1 MFDFFK
7 KKSFEQKAL
16 EHLAK
21 YSREISKDQLGPLGA
36 IIKFTDELKEN
47 KLHQELNLII
57 QKDLHHPKSYY
68 MCAALMLL
76 SFHKSGIYDSLQND
90 VNIEEL
96 ARESYVACSRIITDD
111 EFLQVMSGSATSFI
125 NSRADEQQ
133 KYLSAWENWLSNLDL
148 LKKVFR

>member
-1 MFDFFK
+1 MFNFFK
-7 KKSFEQKAL
+7 KKSNEQKAL

-21 YSREISKDQLGPLGA
+21 FSHEIRKDQLGPLGA
-36 IIKFTDELKEN
+36 VIKFTDELKAN
-47 KLHQELNLII
+47 KLHQELNLIL
-57 QKDLHHPKSYY
+57 QNDLSHPKSYY

-76 SFHKSGIYDSLQND
+76 SFHKSGVYDSLQND

-96 ARESYVACSRIITDD
+96 AKDSYVACSRIITDD
-111 EFLQVMSGSATSFI
+111 ELSQVMASSATNFI

-133 KYLSAWENWLSNLDL
+133 KYLTAWGNWLNNLDL